1 MNGDDEERAR
11 VNLIVAKE
19 NMQNDK
25 FLIALFEGRNIF
37 VLIFFGRNDECE
49 LCENFSVESNKLV
62 WGCDNK

>member
-1 MNGDDEERAR
+1 MNGDVGERALAR

-37 VLIFFGRNDECE
+37 VLIFFGGMMNVSFVRISRLEVIN
-49 LCENFSVESNKLV
+49 
-62 WGCDNK
+62 

>member
-1 MNGDDEERAR
+1 MNGDDGERALAR

-37 VLIFFGRNDECE
+37 VLIFFGGMMNVCFVRISRLEVIN
-49 LCENFSVESNKLV
+49 
-62 WGCDNK
+62 

>member
-25 FLIALFEGRNIF
+25 FLVLFEGRNIF

-49 LCENFSVESNKLV
+49 LCENFSVRSNKLV